1 MDIFTAQLYENIRSI
16 MKQLDD
22 IDTNIRIIKHSLSL
36 PMIRDVP
43 DFSVKTESS
52 EQLKL
57 IQEWYRS
64 LTTDQRKKYD
74 CSHGPRITL

>member
-1 MDIFTAQLYENIRSI
+1 MDIFTAQLYENIKSI

-22 IDTNIRIIKHSLSL
+22 IDTNIKIIKNSL

-43 DFSVKTESS
+43 DFNVMTECSD
-52 EQLKL
+52 QLKL
-57 IQEWYRS
+57 IKEWYRS
-64 LTTDQRKKYD
+64 LTTEQRKKYD